1 MANQFKLTIDGKVY
15 HSAKITSELIANS
28 LVKKETEF
36 VILEPEKPIHDS
48 LYLQYAATIEIR
60 FLSPAGEMTHYSYIP
75 DSAEE
80 VVPMFL
86 NYFNKKE
93 IPNTQDWQDITSSF
107 QPHLLKRIMNRFKK
121 RDAE

>member
-15 HSAKITSELIANS
+15 HSADITSELIANA

-48 LYLQYAATIEIR
+48 LYLQYAAVEIR
-60 FLSPAGEMTHYSYIP
+60 FLSPAGEMTHYSYLP
-75 DSAEE
+75 DSDEE

-86 NYFNKKE
+86 NYFNKNE
-93 IPNTQDWQDITSSF
+93 IPDIQDWQDITSSF

-121 RDAE
+121 RDIE